1 VFKSIAVLAVL
12 TVATLLASTPL
23 AAQTRSAVSTTS
35 LDSAVREAP
44 ATNQVTVQRF
54 LQDSRVIAIAAQMG
68 IQTTELATGVRTMDE
83 DLLSQLAERTQA
95 ADRDLAGGDTVV
107 ISSTVII
114 IVLLV
119 LILLA
124 T

>member
-44 ATNQVTVQRF
+44 PTNLVTVQRF
-54 LQDSRVIAIAAQMG
+54 LHDSRVIAIAAQMG

-107 ISSTVII
+107 ISSTVVI
-114 IVLLV
+114 IVLLI